1 MTQCLSGEKFE
12 SIDLPLTQKE
22 LAFARSV
29 FGGEAVD
36 TKPTSMMRDDPQKAP
51 TIHAELWKPL
61 KVLAK
66 DDLDMQRAYG
76 RLTDTNIQEEK

>member
-1 MTQCLSGEKFE
+1 
-12 SIDLPLTQKE
+12 
-22 LAFARSV
+22 
-29 FGGEAVD
+29 
-36 TKPTSMMRDDPQKAP
+36 MMRDDLKKAL

-76 RLTDTNIQEEK
+76 TTGHKHPIGEINGNSRQI

>member
-1 MTQCLSGEKFE
+1 
-12 SIDLPLTQKE
+12 
-22 LAFARSV
+22 
-29 FGGEAVD
+29 
-36 TKPTSMMRDDPQKAP
+36 MMRDDPQKAP

>member
-1 MTQCLSGEKFE
+1 M
-12 SIDLPLTQKE
+12 
-22 LAFARSV
+22 

-36 TKPTSMMRDDPQKAP
+36 TEPTSMMRDDPQKAP

-66 DDLDMQRAYG
+66 DDLNMQRAYG
-76 RLTDTNIQEEK
+76 RLPDTKIQEEK